1 MIPRLKDAYEKK
13 TIDDLQKKFSMKN
26 KYMVPKFIKVVLNM
40 GLGLDAND
48 KKKLQNCIEDMS
60 LISGQKPIV
69 TKFKKSISNFKT
81 RKGTTAGVKVTLR
94 SNRMYEFIDRLVN
107 IALPRIKDFQGL
119 SVNGFDTFGNYSF
132 GIKEHII
139 FPEINFD
146 KVDRIR
152 GMDITLVTNSK
163 NKKFTFALLE
173 SMNFPFNKQKKNKE
187 INWGTMAKTSSIQR
201 NLKRIRL
208 AKKFLKKRENLKK
221 IIKNRKLPLEDRF
234 AAQLKLAKIPKNSSK
249 TRIRNRCEITGR
261 PHGYYR
267 KLKISRIALRDLA
280 SKGKIPGM
288 TKSSW

>member
-1 MIPRLKDAYEKK
+1 MIPRLKDEYEKK
-13 TIDDLQKKFSMKN
+13 IIDDLQKKFSMKN

-48 KKKLQNCIEDMS
+48 KKKLENCIEDMS
-60 LISGQKPIV
+60 LISGQRPIV

-81 RKGTTAGVKVTLR
+81 RKGSTAGVKVTLR